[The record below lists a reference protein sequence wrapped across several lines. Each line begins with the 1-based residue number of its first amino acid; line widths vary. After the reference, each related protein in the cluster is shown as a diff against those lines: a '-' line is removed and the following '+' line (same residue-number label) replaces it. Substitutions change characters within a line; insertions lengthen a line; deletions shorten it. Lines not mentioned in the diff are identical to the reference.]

1 MVKKVLMLILM
12 TTIGLNLL
20 FTKPS
25 FAENSIDKSTDEIIE
40 VSSYP
45 ENTLHVIKEET
56 KIITRNEAIKILI
69 RNKGINL
76 IEAGS
81 LLKNSSINQ
90 GCSPLFYQSSDSSK
104 KTTYVIATK
113 TYDAGIGTQIEI
125 SALLE
130 IGVPSTWQAKRILTL
145 KEKWIS
151 LKGKHASFQQD
162 YLTDLTKHYPTQ
174 SVTLKGRGTLTH
186 KLSHFFNK
194 DDKNTL
200 KDLGFI
206 PKHAI
211 DGTKYYST
219 TIDLDFTVNSIK
231 NIV

>member
-1 MVKKVLMLILM
+1 MFKKVLMLILM
-12 TTIGLNLL
+12 TTIGLNLI

-25 FAENSIDKSTDEIIE
+25 FAENSVDRSTDEIIE

-45 ENTLHVIKEET
+45 EKTLHVIKEET

-69 RNKGINL
+69 HNKGINL
-76 IEAGS
+76 IEADS

-104 KTTYVIATK
+104 KITYVIATK
-113 TYDAGIGTQIEI
+113 TYDAGIGTQIE
-125 SALLE
+125 
-130 IGVPSTWQAKRILTL
+130 
-145 KEKWIS
+145 
-151 LKGKHASFQQD
+151 
-162 YLTDLTKHYPTQ
+162 TDLTKHYPTQ

-206 PKHAI
+206 PENAM
-211 DGTKYYST
+211 DGTKYYSK

>member
-1 MVKKVLMLILM
+1 M
-12 TTIGLNLL
+12 
-20 FTKPS
+20 
-25 FAENSIDKSTDEIIE
+25 
-40 VSSYP
+40 
-45 ENTLHVIKEET
+45 
-56 KIITRNEAIKILI
+56 
-69 RNKGINL
+69 
-76 IEAGS
+76 
-81 LLKNSSINQ
+81 
-90 GCSPLFYQSSDSSK
+90 
-104 KTTYVIATK
+104 
-113 TYDAGIGTQIEI
+113 
-125 SALLE
+125 E

-174 SVTLKGRGTLTH
+174 SVTLKGRGPLTH

-206 PKHAI
+206 PENAM
-211 DGTKYYST
+211 DGTKYYSK

>member
-1 MVKKVLMLILM
+1 MFKNILILILM

-25 FAENSIDKSTDEIIE
+25 FAEDSIDRSTDEIIE

-45 ENTLHVIKEET
+45 EKTLHVIKEET

-69 RNKGINL
+69 RNKDINL
-76 IEAGS
+76 IEADS
-81 LLKNSSINQ
+81 LLKNSSITQ
-90 GCSPLFYQSSDSSK
+90 GSSPLFYQSSDFSK

-113 TYDAGIGTQIEI
+113 TYDAGIDTQIEI
-125 SALLE
+125 GALLE
-130 IGVPSTWQAKRILTL
+130 IGAPSTWQAKRILTL
-145 KEKWIS
+145 KEKWIA
-151 LKGKHASFQQD
+151 LKGNNASFQQD

-174 SVTLKGRGTLTH
+174 AVTLKGRGTLTH
-186 KLSHFFNK
+186 KLSRFFNK

-200 KDLGFI
+200 KNLGFI
-206 PKHAI
+206 PENAI
-211 DGTKYYST
+211 DGTKYYSK
-219 TIDLDFTVNSIK
+219 TIDLDFTINSMK